1 MCSLLEETHGGLQGW
16 HVQRP
21 RGRKGIDRLCW
32 ATDRP
37 APMCD
42 NETVLCADRLVSS
55 ITGTKGPAGFPRW
68 LEWAALGE
76 GVSVPR
82 HMPSTAP
89 ALVIAFAPSV
99 PLEFTWRRIR
109 NVAAHRSEHASEH
122 FLSLSWGFTPFPRLT
137 LNCYAEVTSCLGP
150 LGLSVFIFLVCF
162 ATGTY
167 SFFFN

>member
-16 HVQRP
+16 HVQRL
-21 RGRKGIDRLCW
+21 RGRKGIDHLCW

-42 NETVLCADRLVSS
+42 NGSVLCADRWSALLLAII

-68 LEWAALGE
+68 LEWAALAE
-76 GVSVPR
+76 GVTVPR
-82 HMPSTAP
+82 HMASTAP

-109 NVAAHRSEHASEH
+109 NVAACRSEHSSGH

-137 LNCYAEVTSCLGP
+137 LNCYDEVTSCLGP
-150 LGLSVFIFLVCF
+150 LDSCPSVCLYLYF
-162 ATGTY
+162 
-167 SFFFN
+167 

>member
-1 MCSLLEETHGGLQGW
+1 M
-16 HVQRP
+16 QRP

-37 APMCD
+37 ALMCD
-42 NETVLCADRLVSS
+42 NGTVLCPVIDWSALLLAII

-68 LEWAALGE
+68 LEWAALSE
-76 GVSVPR
+76 GFPGPR
-82 HMPSTAP
+82 HVPPTAP

-109 NVAAHRSEHASEH
+109 NVAVRRSAHASEH
-122 FLSLSWGFTPFPRLT
+122 FLIVSWSFTTFPRLT

-150 LGLSVFIFLVCF
+150 LVCLPICLSVVVFLFCDRDL
-162 ATGTY
+162 
-167 SFFFN
+167 FFFIN